1 MEKSRTYGEND
12 RFEFIKQIQDRSKV
26 LALEVIKV
34 CDNLPSKRSS
44 SVISYQINKSATS
57 QAGNYRAACRTRS
70 GAEFISKISIVV
82 EEADET
88 CFWLEMLF
96 EAQLIDVE
104 TFQKLFKESEELLSI
119 FSTARK
125 NAKLNK

>member
-1 MEKSRTYGEND
+1 MEKSRNYGEND

-34 CDNLPSKRSS
+34 CDKLPSKRSS
-44 SVISYQINKSATS
+44 SVISYQIIKSATS
-57 QAGNYRAACRTRS
+57 QAANYRAACRARS
-70 GAEFISKISIVV
+70 GAEFFSKISIVV

-96 EAQLIDVE
+96 EAKLIDVE